1 MRNLLIGIGV
11 LVIIGMFSVGRYNSL
26 IEMNEG
32 VDKSWADMDIQY
44 QRRAD
49 LIPNLVSTVKGYA
62 EHEKEVLI
70 AVAEARAKA
79 TAIKIDPSKMTTS
92 DLQNFSSAQ
101 NGLTSALAKLMALS
115 ERYPD
120 LKANQG
126 FLQLQAQLEGTE
138 NRIAVARNR
147 YGEVVK
153 EFNSSI
159 KTFPNVIFASMLGY
173 EKKPYFEAKE
183 GTDVPPEVKF

>member
-26 IEMNEG
+26 VKMNEG
-32 VDKSWADMDIQY
+32 VDKSWADMEIQY

-49 LIPNLVSTVKGYA
+49 LIPNIVSTVKGYA
-62 EHEKEVLI
+62 EHEREALVG
-70 AVAEARAKA
+70 VTEARAKA
-79 TAIKIDPSKMTTS
+79 TAIKIDPSNMTAD
-92 DLQNFSSAQ
+92 DLQKFSSAQ
-101 NGLTSALAKLMALS
+101 NGLSSALAKLMAVS

-147 YGEVVK
+147 YGEVVQA
-153 EFNSSI
+153 FNSSI
-159 KTFPNVIFASMLGY
+159 KTFPNVFLAGMMGL
-173 EKKPYFEAKE
+173 EKRPYFEAEESAKKA
-183 GTDVPPEVKF
+183 PEVKF